1 MFRSAVAVL
10 FGVAVAFSVGFPAGD
25 SDDEEA
31 LFRPLSAD
39 PEPTPAMQTALAS
52 WIDVRFQATPFEA
65 AVASLSK
72 QVGVSIV
79 VDPLLVG
86 KNSVKL
92 DHPVSFELQ
101 RVRLLSALEVL
112 GRRFDLIADV
122 RPDFIMLVERGE
134 DKTNVRRAYPAPD
147 LLLDRNGK
155 WIDYASSWLIALLQ
169 DCVERD
175 VWEPN
180 GGDAT
185 IMFHP
190 SSMTLMVNAPR
201 PVQQKV
207 AEAFGLLRRG
217 RDQTRRWI
225 ALRQTA
231 PLEQVLSELERAYA
245 DPPAVVP
252 P

>member
-1 MFRSAVAVL
+1 MFRSAAAGL
-10 FGVAVAFSVGFPAGD
+10 LGVAVAFSIGLPAGD
-25 SDDEEA
+25 SDDEEV
-31 LFRPLSAD
+31 LLRPLSGE
-39 PEPTPAMQTALAS
+39 PEPTSAMRAALAS
-52 WIDVRFQATPFEA
+52 WIDVRFQTTSFES
-65 AVASLSK
+65 AVASISK

-79 VDPLLVG
+79 IDPALVG
-86 KNSVKL
+86 RDAVKL
-92 DHPVSFELQ
+92 EHPVSFELQ
-101 RVRLLSALEVL
+101 RVKLLSALEVL
-112 GRRFDLIADV
+112 GRRFDLVADV

-134 DKTNVRRAYPAPD
+134 DKRNVCKAYPVPD

-185 IMFHP
+185 IMFYP

-201 PVQQKV
+201 PVHQKV

-225 ALRQTA
+225 ALRQTV